1 MVGFGACK
9 GNAMLML
16 ILLRGSSRSLFT
28 QWKSLSFLVLMSR
41 VPIHLSLWMP
51 FLLSY
56 EVSYAFLS

>member
-1 MVGFGACK
+1 MVGFGASK

-28 QWKSLSFLVLMSR
+28 QWKSLSFSVLISR
-41 VPIHLSLWMP
+41 VPIHPSTWTP

-56 EVSYAFLS
+56 EVLCAFLS